1 MGKLESGEEVNNVK
15 TPCHDNPYDFIM
27 TMRSVLEN
35 SKLSKT
41 IQNWIDLI
49 FGYKARG
56 KEAENANNLFSEAS
70 YQESIDINKVE
81 NKESYL
87 RMVEFGLIPTQIMN
101 KECSKREKKQSVKKG
116 KEITDSTCDLK
127 YYVCKA
133 LNGNDSIKITP
144 NLSVLRIMS
153 FSSDKIILLLNN
165 YMVME
170 KKISYSTFDKNY
182 SYEYSNITQLQK
194 YPNRMSDYYYSNK
207 LNSKVFHFC
216 QKGKILMMGGFYD
229 GKVQIV
235 SFDQKVSPMQII
247 PFTDKVPVLAVC
259 VDKDEEFAFFGNL
272 LGNIRVLKLDKE
284 LSNYKFY
291 NSITDHIS
299 PISHIDCNSELNL
312 WVSASI
318 DGYINLY
325 TLPLS
330 KFLRSIKVPTLKC
343 DFVFLSASPLPSII
357 VICEEKN
364 ISEIIVYSINGKLL
378 LRQKEQAILSC
389 PLIINDLNRND
400 YLAYILNDSV
410 IIRSIPTLIMQVCI
424 DGVPNIYAIYPSEDM
439 KVLYGCNKSGNEIYV
454 IKDHNKNIK

>member
-1 MGKLESGEEVNNVK
+1 
-15 TPCHDNPYDFIM
+15 
-27 TMRSVLEN
+27 
-35 SKLSKT
+35 
-41 IQNWIDLI
+41 
-49 FGYKARG
+49 
-56 KEAENANNLFSEAS
+56 
-70 YQESIDINKVE
+70 
-81 NKESYL
+81 
-87 RMVEFGLIPTQIMN
+87 
-101 KECSKREKKQSVKKG
+101 
-116 KEITDSTCDLK
+116 
-127 YYVCKA
+127 
-133 LNGNDSIKITP
+133 
-144 NLSVLRIMS
+144 
-153 FSSDKIILLLNN
+153 
-165 YMVME
+165 
-170 KKISYSTFDKNY
+170 
-182 SYEYSNITQLQK
+182 
-194 YPNRMSDYYYSNK
+194 
-207 LNSKVFHFC
+207 
-216 QKGKILMMGGFYD
+216 MMGGFYD